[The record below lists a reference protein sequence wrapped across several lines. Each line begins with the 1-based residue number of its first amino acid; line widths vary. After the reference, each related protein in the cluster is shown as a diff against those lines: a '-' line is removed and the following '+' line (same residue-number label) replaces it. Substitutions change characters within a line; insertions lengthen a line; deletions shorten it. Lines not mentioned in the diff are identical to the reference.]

1 MRKLVKDPLD
11 RQLDDPVAYCA
22 ECGGEIYAG
31 EECYHIPFTDTYY
44 HEDCIR
50 KEGAGE

>member
-1 MRKLVKDPLD
+1 MIKLVVDPWD
-11 RQLDDPVAYCA
+11 RQQDEPFTYCA

-50 KEGAGE
+50 KEVAGE